1 MRLAWGKGKFMSY
14 EDSAIIG
21 IDWGTSSLRAWLLD
35 GKGSVNNF
43 YTGAH
48 GISQI
53 ADKDFAAVL
62 ALVLGELGP
71 KASNAPIIMCGMIG
85 SAQGWRDAGYL
96 QKSAGIAELAAAA
109 IPLQHA
115 PSAWIVPG
123 VQSVSADGLADVM
136 RGEETALAGIMAS
149 QKITE
154 GLFCLPGTH
163 SKWVVIEESQIT
175 SLSTFMTGEVFQLMR
190 QHSILSPLMPELEQD
205 ASEDGDG
212 FIQGLELAA
221 GKLGLLHQL
230 FAVRAGILTGQFN
243 SASAASI
250 LSGLAIG
257 SEIKHITR
265 LAQAQPTPIFL
276 NAAGVMAHLYQ
287 TALAHFNIECQLID
301 GEEASR
307 AGLYEIACH
316 ILYKMK

>member
-1 MRLAWGKGKFMSY
+1 MSY
-14 EDSAIIG
+14 ENSAIIA

-35 GKGSVNNF
+35 SIGNVNNF
-43 YTGAH
+43 YAGAH
-48 GISQI
+48 GISQV
-53 ADKDFAAVL
+53 ADKDFASVL
-62 ALVLGELGP
+62 ESVVVKLGAE
-71 KASNAPIIMCGMIG
+71 ARNAPIIMCGMIG

-96 QKSAGIAELAAAA
+96 QKSAGIAELAAAV
-109 IPLQHA
+109 IHLERD
-115 PSAWIVPG
+115 PSVWIVPG

-163 SKWVVIEESQIT
+163 SKWVSIKDSQIT

-190 QHSILSPLMPELEQD
+190 QHSILSPLFPEAEQGV
-205 ASEDGDG
+205 SEDSNG
-212 FIQGLELAA
+212 FIRGLQLAT
-221 GKLGLLHQL
+221 GELGLLHQL
-230 FAVRAGILTGQFN
+230 FAVRAGILTGQFAKS
-243 SASAASI
+243 SALSI

-257 SEIKHITR
+257 SEIQHIAK
-265 LAQAQPTPIFL
+265 LASTQPAPTCL

-287 TALAHFNIECQLID
+287 MAFAHFNIEYQLID

-307 AGLYEIACH
+307 AGLYEIARH
-316 ILYKMK
+316 IL

>member
-1 MRLAWGKGKFMSY
+1 MCLAWGKGKFMSY
-14 EDSAIIG
+14 EDSPIIG

-35 GKGSVNNF
+35 SKGSVNNF

-71 KASNAPIIMCGMIG
+71 KARNAPIIMCGMIG

-109 IPLQHA
+109 IPLQDA
-115 PSAWIVPG
+115 PSVWIVPG

-163 SKWVVIEESQIT
+163 SKWVVIEDSQIT

-190 QHSILSPLMPELEQD
+190 QHSILSPLMPELEQG
-205 ASEDGDG
+205 ASDEG

-243 SASAASI
+243 PVSAASI

-257 SEIKHITR
+257 SEIKHISG

-307 AGLYEIACH
+307 AGLYEIARQ
-316 ILYKMK
+316 IL